1 MQAVEAVKS
10 KEQISQIETLLAT
23 HKGQYYADLWKV
35 GLNLSLR
42 ISDLIS
48 ITYDQLDNV
57 DPDNRVF
64 TLTEAKTGKT
74 RDLVLNQTVL
84 DIVKR
89 RREKNPNDVY
99 IFQSPSPRNRK
110 PKPITRVSVARS
122 FSEVGKML
130 KPKIALSTHSMRKT
144 RGYFMF
150 KDGVPIERI
159 CKILNHSHPA
169 VTMAYIGIER
179 DEVLASYDA
188 YEL

>member
-1 MQAVEAVKS
+1 MEAVEAVKS
-10 KEQISQIETLLAT
+10 KEQINQIETLLAT
-23 HKGQYYADLWKV
+23 HNPQYYADLWKV

-42 ISDLIS
+42 ISDLIAL
-48 ITYDQLDNV
+48 TFDQLDKV
-57 DPDNRVF
+57 DPDNRVLS
-64 TLTEAKTGKT
+64 LTEGKTGKS
-74 RDLVLNQTVL
+74 RDLVLNKTVV

-89 RREKNPNDVY
+89 RREQHPDDVY
-99 IFQSPSPRNRK
+99 LFQSPSPRNRT
-110 PKPITRVSVARS
+110 PKPITRVSVSRV
-122 FSEVGKML
+122 FSSVGQML
-130 KPKIALSTHSMRKT
+130 KPKLKLGTHSMRKT

-169 VTMAYIGIER
+169 VTMAYIGIEK